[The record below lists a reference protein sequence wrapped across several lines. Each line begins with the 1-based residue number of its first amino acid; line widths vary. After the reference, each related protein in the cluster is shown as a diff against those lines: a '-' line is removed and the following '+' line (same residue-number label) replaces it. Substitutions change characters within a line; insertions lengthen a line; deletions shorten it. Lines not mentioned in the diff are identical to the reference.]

1 MAARC
6 TVGDV
11 KSVDMT
17 IPEIRNEQI
26 SAEFAELRRRQRETP
41 GGVQF
46 SVGYEPLNLVSIQ
59 VEDVQEAVDWPG
71 NVIMLVLVLEGES
84 YIQFVV
90 DVLNSKWGIAR
101 RQVGIS
107 KILHPREVRVV
118 HFHRATAEVIGID
131 ERAVRC
137 GANRQALVNCRAPR
151 VIYGKNGVEQV
162 YARTPAADRPILS
175 GENEQ

>member
-1 MAARC
+1 MLRLILLGEGH
-6 TVGDV
+6 V
-11 KSVDMT
+11 
-17 IPEIRNEQI
+17 
-26 SAEFAELRRRQRETP
+26 ELA
-41 GGVQF
+41 
-46 SVGYEPLNLVSIQ
+46 I
-59 VEDVQEAVDWPG
+59 
-71 NVIMLVLVLEGES
+71 
-84 YIQFVV
+84 
-90 DVLNSKWGIAR
+90 DVLYSEWRITR
-101 RQVGIS
+101 RKVRIS

-151 VIYGKNGVEQV
+151 VIYGKNGVKQV